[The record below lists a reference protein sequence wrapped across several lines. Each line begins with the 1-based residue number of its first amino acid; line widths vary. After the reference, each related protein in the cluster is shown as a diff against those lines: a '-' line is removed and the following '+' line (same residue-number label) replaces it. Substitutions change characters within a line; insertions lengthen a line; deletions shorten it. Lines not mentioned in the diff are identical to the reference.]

1 MCSMR
6 YIGYIVAVLFFC
18 IPVYTQAK
26 VSPLVVSA
34 RGVAIYGYKNNIEKR
49 LYQKN
54 QNNLYP
60 VASIT
65 KLATAKVIEQNI
77 SDYTKIYTKSPITI
91 LHATPIDTIAQS
103 TFSRDDLL
111 RALLISSSNDA
122 ANSFC
127 TYIGYTTCML
137 KINTFL
143 HDGGY
148 TKTDFI
154 NPHGLDPALPTDPL
168 NRMTPY
174 NTMHLVRDIYDTDPL
189 LTSILS
195 EKESDIID
203 QKTFVQTRIVSSNE
217 INADPLYKDRIILSK
232 TGRTNR
238 AGENMTFITQGG
250 KKFDYIVVVFF
261 GSRNRIA
268 DGEKILDWLEV
279 NSVEF

>member
-1 MCSMR
+1 MR
-6 YIGYIVAVLFFC
+6 YVWYAIGIIFFC
-18 IPVYTQAK
+18 MPVYAQAK
-26 VSPLVVSA
+26 VSPLVLSA
-34 RGVAIYGYKNNIEKR
+34 RGVAIYGYKNNIETR

-65 KLATAKVIEQNI
+65 KLATAKVVEETI

-91 LHATPIDTIAQS
+91 LHATPVDTLAQTS
-103 TFSRDDLL
+103 FSRDDLL

-127 TYIGYTTCML
+127 TFIGYTKCML
-137 KINTFL
+137 QINTFL

-174 NTMHLVRDIYDTDPL
+174 NTIHLVRDIYTHDPFL
-189 LTSILS
+189 ASILS

-203 QKTFVQTRIVSSNE
+203 QKTFLQTHIISSNE
-217 INADPLYKDRIILSK
+217 INADPLYKDKIILSK

-238 AGENMTFITQGG
+238 AGENMVFVTQGG

-261 GSRNRIA
+261 GSRSRVA
-268 DGEKILDWLEV
+268 DGEKILDWLDV
-279 NSVEF
+279 NDGEF